1 MPMMCRGTGI
11 SQLSF
16 KVLGVLIQLHK
27 PKQTAQLFPL
37 LGSGRGVVG
46 GAVASNTRDPRFE
59 SSHRQ

>member
-1 MPMMCRGTGI
+1 MPMMCQGTGI

-37 LGSGRGVVG
+37 LGSGRGVVW
-46 GAVASNTRDPRFE
+46 
-59 SSHRQ
+59 